1 MLNVGKIEEGFV
13 LDHIKA
19 GKSLS
24 IYEHLQLDKLD
35 CTVAIIKNARSGKMG
50 KKDILKV
57 ECDIDMLDL
66 DVLAFIDHNITV
78 NVIKNGEIVEKKVL
92 VLPKQIKNVIK
103 CRNPRCITSI
113 EQGLPHVFVLSDEK
127 KRSTAANTAKKYSE
141 AKTYT
146 TNALSA
152 AAGGAYTILI
162 PHHPLFSFHYL
173 PASAYTLF
181 LTLPELAVIAENQLI
196 HMKIPFNAIEM
207 EILNPVKR
215 SVPSPIG

>member
-24 IYEHLQLDKLD
+24 LYEHLQLDKLD
-35 CTVAIIKNARSGKMG
+35 CTVAIIKNAKSNKLG

-78 NVIKNGEIVEKKVL
+78 NVIKNGEIVAKKEL
-92 VLPKQIKNVIK
+92 VLPKQIRNVIK

-113 EQGLPHVFVLSDEK
+113 EQELPHIFVLAD
-127 KRSTAANTAKKYSE
+127 E
-141 AKTYT
+141 AKEVYRCEYCEEKYRE
-146 TNALSA
+146 A
-152 AAGGAYTILI
+152 AK
-162 PHHPLFSFHYL
+162 PL
-173 PASAYTLF
+173 
-181 LTLPELAVIAENQLI
+181 
-196 HMKIPFNAIEM
+196 
-207 EILNPVKR
+207 
-215 SVPSPIG
+215 

>member
-66 DVLAFIDHNITV
+66 DVLAFIDHSITV
-78 NVIKNGEIVEKKVL
+78 NVIKNGEIVEKKEL

-103 CRNPRCITSI
+103 CRNSSRWWGI
-113 EQGLPHVFVLSDEK
+113 F
-127 KRSTAANTAKKYSE
+127 
-141 AKTYT
+141 
-146 TNALSA
+146 
-152 AAGGAYTILI
+152 TILI

-196 HMKIPFNAIEM
+196 HIKFHLMQLKWKYL
-207 EILNPVKR
+207 IL
-215 SVPSPIG
+215 